1 MADDIAERLAAVERA
16 VTEADADLPSL
27 ADDAELTRRV
37 DELEREIEELQDRL
51 ESLDAALQAV
61 RGYVGS
67 VRSVNEDVE
76 ARANTAVAGVESLEE
91 RVADLE
97 AARDQGGA
105 DAQTAR
111 DPYETPSDDSGQVDA
126 TTGPGMGAG
135 GLPEGSDHGGRCDRE
150 RGDANENAPDQD
162 DAGVVARLRDAL

>member
-27 ADDAELTRRV
+27 ADDAEFAGRV
-37 DELEREIEELQDRL
+37 DELEREVEELRDRV

-76 ARANTAVAGVESLEE
+76 ARANAAVAGVEALEE
-91 RVADLE
+91 RVANLE

-105 DAQTAR
+105 DPQR
-111 DPYETPSDDSGQVDA
+111 GEHRPRPSCRGSGQVDA
-126 TTGPGMGAG
+126 TTDPAAG
-135 GLPEGSDHGGRCDRE
+135 TDGLPEGPDVGSHRDPE
-150 RGDANENAPDQD
+150 RRDANENAPDRD